1 VPILDCAIWK
11 VCFCAAAFCSSEIS
25 HFAIGIV
32 IFLAAGA
39 GSASHL
45 IDWIHV
51 PYPPFFFFFTYF
63 LSLGALLYSM
73 GFYFAAIAIS
83 KDVGVRKS
91 LKQFAS
97 RGSKL
102 FDNLGI
108 ADMEQELQMRVT
120 RIARDPEE
128 SLQVQT
134 GIRQQSIE
142 EEEMKG
148 YLEEAMNEINRM
160 KSRK

>member
-1 VPILDCAIWK
+1 
-11 VCFCAAAFCSSEIS
+11 
-25 HFAIGIV
+25 
-32 IFLAAGA
+32 
-39 GSASHL
+39 
-45 IDWIHV
+45 
-51 PYPPFFFFFTYF
+51 
-63 LSLGALLYSM
+63 LYSI

-108 ADMEQELQMRVT
+108 ADMEQELQKRVT
-120 RIARDPEE
+120 RIARDHEE

-148 YLEEAMNEINRM
+148 YLEEAMNEVNRM
-160 KSRK
+160 KSEK